1 MNIAKCKTRAAGT
14 NQRPRRRNYS
24 GDIMT
29 DEIENI
35 AERGICYCGNPN
47 LLWQPRRNLFRCG
60 WCGHDFEIT
69 EALKL
74 TRLTEQQYKKVN
86 LVYS

>member
-1 MNIAKCKTRAAGT
+1 
-14 NQRPRRRNYS
+14 
-24 GDIMT
+24 MT

-35 AERGICYCGNPN
+35 ADRGICFCGNPN

-69 EALKL
+69 DALKL
-74 TRLTEQQYKKVN
+74 TRLTEQ
-86 LVYS
+86 